1 MSYQEH
7 LSDLKASFPGAKVL
21 YAPEIAVVLNKSPT
35 AIRRMLD
42 KRQIPELK
50 TYGGKL
56 GVSVVNLARFLDEG
70 DSPAIEAPAAKTAP
84 KERKRSS
91 SAPRSAPR
99 LKDLMALAAR
109 QVAFWNDLHAA
120 LETISLRGQDK
131 PFPKDSKSL

>member
-7 LSDLKASFPGAKVL
+7 LSDLKATFPGAKVL

-56 GVSVVNLARFLDEG
+56 GVSIVNLARFLDEG
-70 DSPAIEAPAAKTAP
+70 DTPAETPAPKTTP

-91 SAPRSAPR
+91 APTRTAPR

-120 LETISLRGQDK
+120 LEAISLRGQDK
-131 PFPKDSKSL
+131 PFTRVEKGL

>member
-7 LSDLKASFPGAKVL
+7 LSDLKATFPDAKIL

-56 GVSVVNLARFLDEG
+56 GVSIVNLARFLDEG
-70 DSPAIEAPAAKTAP
+70 DTPAETPAPKTAP
-84 KERKRSS
+84 KERKRTS
-91 SAPRSAPR
+91 SAHARTAPR

-120 LETISLRGQDK
+120 LEAISLRGKADPLPK
-131 PFPKDSKSL
+131 PLKSL